1 MHLGGDTC
9 SWGRCSSSPNG
20 GGSRSS
26 LTRWQ
31 GDKAVSGWGGYSSGW
46 YRAMVAVGG
55 GRWRSMEGTV
65 VLLSA
70 MRRTDG
76 WMDRFKEI
84 PSLDL
89 TGGAMDKEVQKPI
102 K

>member
-1 MHLGGDTC
+1 
-9 SWGRCSSSPNG
+9 
-20 GGSRSS
+20 
-26 LTRWQ
+26 
-31 GDKAVSGWGGYSSGW
+31 
-46 YRAMVAVGG
+46 MVAVGG
-55 GRWRSMEGTV
+55 GRWRSVEGTV
-65 VLLSA
+65 VLLPA